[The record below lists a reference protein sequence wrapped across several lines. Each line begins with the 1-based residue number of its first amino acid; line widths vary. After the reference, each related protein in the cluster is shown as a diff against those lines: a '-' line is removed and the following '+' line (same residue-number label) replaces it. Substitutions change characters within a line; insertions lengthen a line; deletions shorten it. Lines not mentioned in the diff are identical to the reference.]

1 MVPFHRTCGSQSVFA
16 VSRNA
21 LLRQVKGEADA
32 RIFRPVGQGED
43 PAMSTTSADCDTE
56 AARNS
61 DGADSEMSQ
70 QTAHQH
76 HQFLIQTPLRVS
88 MS

>member
-1 MVPFHRTCGSQSVFA
+1 
-16 VSRNA
+16 
-21 LLRQVKGEADA
+21 
-32 RIFRPVGQGED
+32 
-43 PAMSTTSADCDTE
+43 MSTSSADCDTE

-76 HQFLIQTPLRVS
+76 HQFLIQTPLSIS